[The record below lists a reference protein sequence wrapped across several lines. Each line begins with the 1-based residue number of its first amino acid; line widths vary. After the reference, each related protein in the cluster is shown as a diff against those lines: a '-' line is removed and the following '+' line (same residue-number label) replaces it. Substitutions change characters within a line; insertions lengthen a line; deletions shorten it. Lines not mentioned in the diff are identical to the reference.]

1 LNLKGVEKLNNA
13 QIQERRG
20 KKGSQ
25 EYGEMR
31 KLNNIKDGQL
41 MDLSMTKVGKLD
53 NP

>member
-25 EYGEMR
+25 EYGENEKVEQHKR
-31 KLNNIKDGQL
+31 WTIDEPKHDKGW
-41 MDLSMTKVGKLD
+41 KVG
-53 NP
+53 